1 MSHFFF
7 KRLFVLLI
15 VLLVTGCASAPSKKT
30 VPTTPR
36 PLACHAGEIVF
47 VNIRGPEKAELQMN
61 GRLYYLGRKSVS
73 KGVLYKDAD
82 NDIIVHNH
90 GLNYTIVN
98 GREQFLCRPLP
109 TLSRAN

>member
-7 KRLFVLLI
+7 KRFFILLI
-15 VLLVTGCASAPSKKT
+15 VLLVTGCASAPTKKT
-30 VPTTPR
+30 IPTTPR

-47 VNIRGPEKAELQMN
+47 VNIRGPENAELQMD
-61 GRLYYLGRKSVS
+61 GRLYKLNRQSVS
-73 KGVLYKDAD
+73 EGVLFREKE
-82 NDIIVHNH
+82 IIVHNH